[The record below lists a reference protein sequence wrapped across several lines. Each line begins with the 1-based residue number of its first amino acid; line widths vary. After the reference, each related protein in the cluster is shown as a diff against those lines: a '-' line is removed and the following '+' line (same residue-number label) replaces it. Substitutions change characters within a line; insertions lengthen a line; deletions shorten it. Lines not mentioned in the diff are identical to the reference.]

1 MAALGFRSYWDGYF
15 AGRSAPLG
23 RVPAE
28 VVHAAFYNFAEGEVA
43 RHIPKVW
50 DTTTPEAA
58 HAARE
63 RGCVAALRRILGD
76 LVENPGFARAAEL
89 LAQASTSAPT
99 EGRVMYAGLRAL
111 PMPEEPVARLW
122 HAANMLREHR
132 GDGHIAALV
141 SERIG
146 GTEAHVLSALDMDIY
161 PAETFGRIHHLP
173 EARLA
178 EVMDGLRDRGLVDA
192 SGRFTDGRAC
202 DQVPDRVTDR
212 RPRRSPV
219 RRAGAARARP
229 ADRFAGAHLQKAR
242 GHGVELGRCG
252 LTAGRRPYR
261 SAPRSM
267 EGRWRRPLN
276 LFVQV
281 RGRGM
286 VSEGGLEPPRPLK
299 GTSTSS

>member
-1 MAALGFRSYWDGYF
+1 MAELGFRSYWDGYF

-28 VVHAAFYNFAEGEVA
+28 VVHAAFYNFADGEVA

-50 DTTTPEAA
+50 NTTTPEAA

-63 RGCVAALRRILGD
+63 QGCVAALRRILGD
-76 LVENPGFARAAEL
+76 LVETPGLARAAEL

-146 GTEAHVLSALDMDIY
+146 GTEAHVLSALDMGIY
-161 PAETFGRIHHLP
+161 PAESFGRIHHLP
-173 EARLA
+173 EACLA
-178 EVMDGLRDRGLVDA
+178 ELMKGPARPRTPRCLGPLHRSRARDQGP
-192 SGRFTDGRAC
+192 G
-202 DQVPDRVTDR
+202 RVTDR
-212 RPRRSPV
+212 RPRRGSV
-219 RRAGAARARP
+219 RRTGPARARR
-229 ADRFAGAHLQKAR
+229 ADRVRSSPSPPGSR
-242 GHGVELGRCG
+242 PRSRRRTRRRT
-252 LTAGRRPYR
+252 TAGRDHASSLRN
-261 SAPRSM
+261 AC
-267 EGRWRRPLN
+267 E
-276 LFVQV
+276 
-281 RGRGM
+281 
-286 VSEGGLEPPRPLK
+286 
-299 GTSTSS
+299 TSTSSPASSDASTSTSASMTQS